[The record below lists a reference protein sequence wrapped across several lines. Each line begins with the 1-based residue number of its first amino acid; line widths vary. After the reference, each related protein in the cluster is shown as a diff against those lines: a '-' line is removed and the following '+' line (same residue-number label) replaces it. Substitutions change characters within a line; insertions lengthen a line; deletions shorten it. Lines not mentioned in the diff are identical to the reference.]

1 MEKRGDSVEVF
12 PVGLD
17 FDFCVAKTAPHVLDS
32 QQTSNYQFLQDFT
45 TLTEE
50 DIDEL
55 IKESLKN
62 KKTAEL
68 KVCRNLKADIMAF
81 KTQKN
86 APEYTRA
93 VEQNLI
99 KKYVAKMEDAE
110 KQYSQ
115 AGREDLATECREELE
130 VLKKLLPKPV
140 EASEIQYYIQD
151 SADYMGWTKG
161 DKIEISKKE
170 MGPVIKFLKEHF
182 PTADGK
188 IISEVVK
195 QYVV

>member
-1 MEKRGDSVEVF
+1 M
-12 PVGLD
+12 L
-17 FDFCVAKTAPHVLDS
+17 
-32 QQTSNYQFLQDFT
+32 N
-45 TLTEE
+45 
-50 DIDEL
+50 IDEL
-55 IKESLKN
+55 IKSSLKN
-62 KKTAEL
+62 KDTVAL
-68 KVCRNLKADIMAF
+68 KVYRNLKSDIMAF

-110 KQYSQ
+110 KQYLE

-130 VLKKLLPKPV
+130 VLKQWLPAPATAQDV
-140 EASEIQYYIQD
+140 CSILAGWCVNNGYINLTD
-151 SADYMGWTKG
+151 GVLVIPKKSMGTAIKAM
-161 DKIEISKKE
+161 KE
-170 MGPVIKFLKEHF
+170 VF

-188 IISEVVK
+188 MISDVVK

>member
-1 MEKRGDSVEVF
+1 M
-12 PVGLD
+12 L
-17 FDFCVAKTAPHVLDS
+17 
-32 QQTSNYQFLQDFT
+32 N
-45 TLTEE
+45 
-50 DIDEL
+50 IDEL
-55 IKESLKN
+55 IKSSLKN
-62 KKTAEL
+62 KDTVAL
-68 KVCRNLKADIMAF
+68 KVYRNLKADAMAF

-110 KQYSQ
+110 KQYLE

-130 VLKKLLPKPV
+130 VLKQWLPAPATAQDV
-140 EASEIQYYIQD
+140 CSILAGWCVNNGYINLTD
-151 SADYMGWTKG
+151 GALVIPKKSMGTAIKAM
-161 DKIEISKKE
+161 KE
-170 MGPVIKFLKEHF
+170 VF

-188 IISEVVK
+188 MISDVVK

>member
-1 MEKRGDSVEVF
+1 MIE
-12 PVGLD
+12 
-17 FDFCVAKTAPHVLDS
+17 
-32 QQTSNYQFLQDFT
+32 
-45 TLTEE
+45 
-50 DIDEL
+50 IDNL
-55 IKESLKN
+55 IKDALKN
-62 KKTAEL
+62 KQTVEL
-68 KVCRNLKADIMAF
+68 KVYRNLKADIMAF

-86 APEYTRA
+86 APEYNEASEISIIR
-93 VEQNLI
+93 
-99 KKYVAKMEDAE
+99 KYATKMEDAE

-140 EASEIQYYIQD
+140 EAQD
-151 SADYMGWTKG
+151 ICPALAGWCLNNG
-161 DKIEISKKE
+161 
-170 MGPVIKFLKEHF
+170 FLKLEKDSNLEIPKKSMGLAIKAMKEVF

>member
-1 MEKRGDSVEVF
+1 
-12 PVGLD
+12 L
-17 FDFCVAKTAPHVLDS
+17 KT
-32 QQTSNYQFLQDFT
+32 
-45 TLTEE
+45 
-50 DIDEL
+50 
-55 IKESLKN
+55 
-62 KKTAEL
+62 
-68 KVCRNLKADIMAF
+68 DIMAF

-86 APEYTRA
+86 APVYDEA
-93 VEQNLI
+93 AELKLI
-99 KKYVAKMEDAE
+99 QKYSAKMEDAE

-140 EASEIQYYIQD
+140 DAQD
-151 SADYMGWTKG
+151 INSILAGWCVRNNFVNTENES
-161 DKIEISKKE
+161 KIEIPKKS
-170 MGPVIKFLKEHF
+170 MGLVIKAMKEVF

>member
-1 MEKRGDSVEVF
+1 MI
-12 PVGLD
+12 
-17 FDFCVAKTAPHVLDS
+17 
-32 QQTSNYQFLQDFT
+32 N
-45 TLTEE
+45 
-50 DIDEL
+50 IDEL
-55 IKESLKN
+55 IKDSLKN
-62 KKTAEL
+62 KKASEL
-68 KVCRNLKADIMAF
+68 KVYRNLKADIIAF

-86 APEYTRA
+86 APEYNEASEISIIR
-93 VEQNLI
+93 
-99 KKYVAKMEDAE
+99 KYATKMEDAE

-140 EASEIQYYIQD
+140 EAQD
-151 SADYMGWTKG
+151 INSILAGWCVKNNFVNTENEP
-161 DKIEISKKE
+161 KIEIPKKS
-170 MGPVIKFLKEHF
+170 MGLVIKAMKEVF

>member
-1 MEKRGDSVEVF
+1 MIE
-12 PVGLD
+12 
-17 FDFCVAKTAPHVLDS
+17 
-32 QQTSNYQFLQDFT
+32 
-45 TLTEE
+45 
-50 DIDEL
+50 IDNM
-55 IKESLKN
+55 IKDALKN
-62 KKTAEL
+62 KQTVEL
-68 KVCRNLKADIMAF
+68 KVYRNLKADIMAF

-86 APEYTRA
+86 APEYNEASEISIIR
-93 VEQNLI
+93 
-99 KKYVAKMEDAE
+99 KYATKMEDAE

-140 EASEIQYYIQD
+140 EAQD
-151 SADYMGWTKG
+151 INSIFAGWCVRNNFVNTENES
-161 DKIEISKKE
+161 KIEIPKKS
-170 MGPVIKFLKEHF
+170 MGLAIKAMKEVF

>member
-1 MEKRGDSVEVF
+1 M
-12 PVGLD
+12 LN
-17 FDFCVAKTAPHVLDS
+17 L
-32 QQTSNYQFLQDFT
+32 
-45 TLTEE
+45 
-50 DIDEL
+50 DEL
-55 IKESLKN
+55 IKSSLNN
-62 KKTAEL
+62 KDTVAL
-68 KVCRNLKADIMAF
+68 KVYRNLKADAVAF

-110 KQYSQ
+110 KQYLA

-130 VLKKLLPKPV
+130 VLKQWLPAPATAQDV
-140 EASEIQYYIQD
+140 CSILAGWCVNNGYINLTEG
-151 SADYMGWTKG
+151 SLVIPKKSMGTAIKAM
-161 DKIEISKKE
+161 KE
-170 MGPVIKFLKEHF
+170 VF

-188 IISEVVK
+188 MISDVVK

>member
-1 MEKRGDSVEVF
+1 M
-12 PVGLD
+12 L
-17 FDFCVAKTAPHVLDS
+17 
-32 QQTSNYQFLQDFT
+32 N
-45 TLTEE
+45 
-50 DIDEL
+50 IDEL

-62 KKTAEL
+62 KKTIDL
-68 KVCRNLKADIMAF
+68 KVYRILKSDIMAF

-86 APEYTRA
+86 APVYDEA
-93 VEQNLI
+93 AELKIIQ
-99 KKYVAKMEDAE
+99 KYVTKMEDAE

-140 EASEIQYYIQD
+140 EAQD
-151 SADYMGWTKG
+151 INSILAGWCVKNNFVNTENES
-161 DKIEISKKE
+161 KIEIPKKS
-170 MGPVIKFLKEHF
+170 MGLAIKAMKEVF

-195 QYVV
+195 QYII

>member
-1 MEKRGDSVEVF
+1 MI
-12 PVGLD
+12 
-17 FDFCVAKTAPHVLDS
+17 
-32 QQTSNYQFLQDFT
+32 N
-45 TLTEE
+45 
-50 DIDEL
+50 IDEL
-55 IKESLKN
+55 IKDSLKN
-62 KKTAEL
+62 KKTTEL
-68 KVCRNLKADIMAF
+68 KVYRNLKADIIAF

-86 APEYTRA
+86 ASEYNEASEISIIR
-93 VEQNLI
+93 
-99 KKYVAKMEDAE
+99 KYATKMEDAE

-140 EASEIQYYIQD
+140 EAQD
-151 SADYMGWTKG
+151 INSILAGWCVKNNFVNPENEP
-161 DKIEISKKE
+161 KIEIPKKS
-170 MGPVIKFLKEHF
+170 MGLAIKAMKEVF